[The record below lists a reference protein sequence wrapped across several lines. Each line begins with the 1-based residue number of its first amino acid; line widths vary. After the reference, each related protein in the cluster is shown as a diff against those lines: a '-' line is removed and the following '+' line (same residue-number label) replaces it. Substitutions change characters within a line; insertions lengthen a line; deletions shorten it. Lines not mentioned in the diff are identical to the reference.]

1 MADLLKFGIAL
12 FMALGLTSCASVSVE
27 DGAQRITQTK
37 PKMIYVLDFDTVS
50 GDWQVDRQ
58 GNQLADLKRELQLLL
73 QQTMCD
79 DLSNRLIY
87 AQAGTKADWA
97 NTQNAW
103 LICGQ
108 FTTVNQGSRALRGT
122 IGLGAGGTKLE
133 AEVQVYSLSH
143 DSGTPFLTFKT
154 SGGSNSEPGAAF
166 TMSTAPVTLAIGAA
180 SGVSH
185 GLSEDTKRTAR
196 EITAA
201 LSNYMYERGW
211 IGKDQWIEPKR
222 SHDTDLY

>member
-1 MADLLKFGIAL
+1 MADIFKFGVAL
-12 FMALGLTSCASVSVE
+12 FLALGFTSCASVSVE
-27 DGAQRITQTK
+27 DGTQKITQTK
-37 PKMIYVLDFDTVS
+37 PKMIYVLDFSTAG
-50 GDWQVDRQ
+50 GDWQVDRE
-58 GNQLADLKRELQLLL
+58 GNQLADIKRELQLLL

-87 AQAGTKADWA
+87 AQSGTKTDWA
-97 NTQNAW
+97 KPQNAW
-103 LICGQ
+103 LIRGQ
-108 FTTVNQGSRALRGT
+108 FVKVNQGSRALRGT

-133 AEVQVYSLSH
+133 AEVQVYDLSH

-154 SGGSNSEPGAAF
+154 SGGSNSEPGAVF
-166 TMSTAPVTLAIGAA
+166 TMSTAPATLAVGAA
-180 SGVSH
+180 GGVSH